1 MTPDDTLSL
10 YILARSLWW
19 RHDLEQLDAEAV
31 AAVIAAL
38 ESAQKDI
45 ANRLAEDAAGLSTLT
60 EWRREQDDALNAWAD
75 EVLAGARA
83 TVTGTISEA
92 SIAAATA
99 SLAAYNAILSLDGK
113 ASAVK
118 TVGLSSEQIRA
129 WFQDTALGSGGL
141 KKWVDTALDNGVKQS
156 ILAAL
161 RKVAVEGK
169 GTAEAVRRVIVAAND
184 AGFEITR
191 REAITI
197 TRTFIQTANV
207 RAQEAVYEANRALI
221 KGYKRVETLDNRC
234 CIICAL
240 ADGAEY
246 ALDEPRP
253 RLPSHPNCVVGETTV
268 FAPDNIA
275 AFVSTYCGPIFD
287 ITFSTGAR
295 VSVTANHMFLTRYGF
310 TAAKSINKGDY
321 IFSSPNE
328 GVFRR
333 LFSPNNDRNPSRI
346 DKRVHALSESRG
358 MTTLRVPAS
367 AKDLHGDGE
376 FFDGNIDIIAPD
388 CLLRGDYETFFDEY
402 VGKDFFTKANVSTV
416 PFDGSR
422 YFPPMFLGLW
432 LSLDCHVSGMSILD
446 VFLSGSSAHHKPI
459 GIGVAPSG
467 NAYVFKDCLNNQ
479 SGAIIPFGKR
489 PFRFTGKIQGDKFVF
504 GNAVTDT
511 SSGQP
516 HFTEITKDNI
526 NGNAEFLRHVRKTLI
541 GKIPLAQVVDVKV
554 RDFSGHV
561 YDLQTFSSLYLA
573 NGIATSNCRGLYIPV
588 AKSWRDFGIDVDDL
602 EAVARPW
609 TIRDPG
615 PIGTGGRKIQNY
627 GKTTE
632 NYSGWW
638 ASLSDADKA
647 KTAVGKV
654 RRKLLESGALSWD
667 DMWDKA
673 TGLPLTLRQLGYDQ
687 QGNKIRR

>member
-1 MTPDDTLSL
+1 MPMTNDELL
-10 YILARSLWW
+10 YLYLLARSLWW
-19 RHDLEQLDAEAV
+19 RHDLEQLDADAV

-45 ANRLAEDAAGLSTLT
+45 ASRLAEDAAGLSTLT
-60 EWRREQDDALNAWAD
+60 EWRREQDEALNAWAD

-141 KKWVDTALDNGVKQS
+141 ERWVDTALDNGVKQS

-191 REAITI
+191 REAITV

-221 KGYKRVETLDNRC
+221 KGYKRVETLDNKT
-234 CIICAL
+234 CAVCL
-240 ADGAEY
+240 WGDGAVY
-246 ALDEPRP
+246 GLDEPRP
-253 RLPSHPNCVVGETTV
+253 SLPAH
-268 FAPDNIA
+268 
-275 AFVSTYCGPIFD
+275 
-287 ITFSTGAR
+287 AR
-295 VSVTANHMFLTRYGF
+295 
-310 TAAKSINKGDY
+310 
-321 IFSSPNE
+321 
-328 GVFRR
+328 
-333 LFSPNNDRNPSRI
+333 
-346 DKRVHALSESRG
+346 
-358 MTTLRVPAS
+358 
-367 AKDLHGDGE
+367 
-376 FFDGNIDIIAPD
+376 
-388 CLLRGDYETFFDEY
+388 
-402 VGKDFFTKANVSTV
+402 
-416 PFDGSR
+416 
-422 YFPPMFLGLW
+422 
-432 LSLDCHVSGMSILD
+432 
-446 VFLSGSSAHHKPI
+446 
-459 GIGVAPSG
+459 
-467 NAYVFKDCLNNQ
+467 
-479 SGAIIPFGKR
+479 
-489 PFRFTGKIQGDKFVF
+489 
-504 GNAVTDT
+504 
-511 SSGQP
+511 
-516 HFTEITKDNI
+516 
-526 NGNAEFLRHVRKTLI
+526 
-541 GKIPLAQVVDVKV
+541 
-554 RDFSGHV
+554 
-561 YDLQTFSSLYLA
+561 
-573 NGIATSNCRGLYIPV
+573 CRGTWIV
-588 AKSWRDFGIDVDDL
+588 IAKSWRDFGIDVDDL

-654 RRKLLESGALSWD
+654 RRKLLESGAVSWD

-673 TGLPLTLRQLGYDQ
+673 TGLPKTLAQIGYDKAKQ
-687 QGNKIRR
+687 LDILYPGRKAQPTQGKAISFGKDSSVDDIIKYGRSIAEKLPDPKKDANAFHDALLERMRKDVGIGVPCKVASRGEGARIVQDASSLFPSSWNEYSDRYGELKAKATRNRAFYSHYEKSPSEIAVDGFICVAVHEYAHRLQHVMPDIDAKFQEIHRKRTEGEELEKMRKLFPKIGYKNDEVTRKDGYFHPYMGKEYKEKGALELMSMSFQAVLGHNKKDIEKGYPAFLEQIAEKDEEMVHFVLGLIFGWKG